1 MGCRCSLCNDNGS
14 STSSSMVS
22 ASSLKLFKTD
32 RFLSPDWTTYC
43 CIVNFSDTACGQAGA
58 EIDYSVSFP
67 INVAGTGLPLI
78 NLPEPLTTAR
88 IVECSVGVESYLILC
103 SEPGCAGGDS
113 AQRTSP
119 STPGSC
125 TSPGFFIQAMQIGY

>member
-43 CIVNFSDTACGQAGA
+43 CIVNFSDTACGQEGA

-67 INVAGTGLPLI
+67 IDVGVTGLPLI

-88 IVECSVGVESYLILC
+88 IVECSVGVESYLVLC

-113 AQRTSP
+113 AMRTSP
-119 STPGSC
+119 TTPGSC